1 MNKVEKILLKKLN
14 PAMMLEQLKKEYPN
28 VFSLSGET
36 EIKKYISLLFSQ
48 TKDGKPRD
56 KESEELDDSNTM
68 IDKDT
73 TDCEKMNGE
82 TYWKILL

>member
-48 TKDGKPRD
+48 TRD
-56 KESEELDDSNTM
+56 SKL
-68 IDKDT
+68 
-73 TDCEKMNGE
+73 
-82 TYWKILL
+82 